1 MMFGLGDKRIVY
13 ATKIG
18 FIGLGKLGMPCAE
31 AIAKKGFDV
40 AGYDV
45 LHKTSN
51 YVEIR
56 ESIED
61 VCRDRDIVFVATPTP
76 HEDGYD
82 GREPTSH
89 LPVKDFN
96 YDAVKT
102 VLKRCNKHMSPVQT
116 LVLIS
121 TVLPGTCR
129 RELQPLVTN
138 TKLIYNPY
146 LIAMGTVA
154 DDMVNP
160 EMIMIGSKN
169 GLAGT
174 TCKVRSELLESFYY
188 QVCDNYPRIE
198 FGTFEEVESMKIFYN
213 TLISNKVAL
222 VNMIQDV
229 AHKLGNMNV
238 DVVTQALAKS
248 TKRIVS
254 PAYMKAGMGDGGAC
268 HPRDNIALRWLA
280 KDLLLGYDMFES
292 IMTAREKQA
301 ETMAKAIL
309 THGKNIW
316 FSSDSYKPGTD
327 LVDGSSS
334 LLLQHYVKKHGGTL
348 ANGVDTPVEVIV
360 RVHESDQFSADKS
373 TIIFDPWRSYPK
385 ADNVVYYGAPQ
396 CSAQT

>member
-1 MMFGLGDKRIVY
+1 MFGLDKKVLWG
-13 ATKIG
+13 TKIG

-31 AIAKKGFDV
+31 AMVKKGFDV
-40 AGYDV
+40 TGYDIV
-45 LHKTSN
+45 PKTSS

-56 ESIED
+56 DSIKD
-61 VCRDRDIVFVATPTP
+61 VCSDRDIVFVATPTP

-82 GREPTSH
+82 GRTPTSH

-96 YDAVKT
+96 YDAVKK
-102 VLKRCNKHMSPVQT
+102 VLTKCNDNMTEAQT

-121 TVLPGTCR
+121 TVLPGTTR
-129 RELQPLVTN
+129 RELAPLVTN
-138 TKLIYNPY
+138 TKLMYNPY

-174 TCKVRSELLESFYY
+174 NCKIRSEMLESFYN
-188 QVCDNYPRIE
+188 QVCDNFPRME
-198 FGTFEEVESMKIFYN
+198 FGTWEEVESMKIFYN
-213 TLISNKVAL
+213 TFISNKIAL

-229 AHKLGNMNV
+229 AHKLGNMDV

-280 KDLLLGYDMFES
+280 KELELGYDMFES
-292 IMTAREKQA
+292 IMTAREQQA

-309 THGKNIW
+309 THGKNVW

-334 LLLQHYVKKHGGTL
+334 LLVQHYIKKHGGTL
-348 ANGVDTPVEVIV
+348 ANGIDTPVEVII
-360 RVHESDQFSADKS
+360 RVHESDQFQADES
-373 TIIFDPWRSYPK
+373 TIIFDPWRTYPK
-385 ADNVVYYGAPQ
+385 ANNVIYYGHPVE
-396 CSAQT
+396 

>member
-1 MMFGLGDKRIVY
+1 MFGFTDKKIIY
-13 ATKIG
+13 DTKIG

-40 AGYDV
+40 AGYDI
-45 LHKTSN
+45 LPKSSA
-51 YVEIR
+51 YVDIR
-56 ESIED
+56 EDIED

-96 YDAVKT
+96 YDAVKK
-102 VLKRCNKHMSPVQT
+102 VLTKCNKHMGPVQT

-138 TKLIYNPY
+138 TKLMYNPY

-154 DDMVNP
+154 DDMINP

-174 TCKVRSELLESFYY
+174 NCKIRSELLESFYN
-188 QVCDNYPRIE
+188 QVCDNFPRVE

-213 TLISNKVAL
+213 TFISNKVAL

-280 KDLLLGYDMFES
+280 KELDLGYDMFES
-292 IMTAREKQA
+292 IMTARERQA

-360 RVHESDQFSADKS
+360 RVHESDQFSADDT
-373 TIIFDPWRSYPK
+373 TIIFDPWRTYPK
-385 ADNVVYYGAPQ
+385 AANVVYYAAPQ
-396 CSAQT
+396 DSAQT

>member
-1 MMFGLGDKRIVY
+1 MFGFTDKKIIY
-13 ATKIG
+13 DTKIG

-40 AGYDV
+40 VGYDI
-45 LHKTSN
+45 LHKTST
-51 YVEIR
+51 YIEIR
-56 ESIED
+56 ESIEE
-61 VCRDRDIVFVATPTP
+61 VCKDRDIVFVATPTP

-82 GREPTSH
+82 GRAPTSH

-96 YDAVKT
+96 YDAVKK
-102 VLKRCNKHMSPVQT
+102 VLTKCNKHMGEIQT

-138 TKLIYNPY
+138 TKLMYNPY

-154 DDMVNP
+154 DDMINP
-160 EMIMIGSKN
+160 EMIMIGYKN
-169 GLAGT
+169 GLSGT
-174 TCKVRSELLESFYY
+174 NCKIRSELLESFYN
-188 QVCDNYPRIE
+188 QVCDNFPRME

-213 TLISNKVAL
+213 TFISNKVAL

-280 KDLLLGYDMFES
+280 KELDLGYDMFES
-292 IMTAREKQA
+292 IMTAREQQA

-309 THGKNIW
+309 THGKHIW

-360 RVHESDQFSADKS
+360 RVHESDQFSADDT
-373 TIIFDPWRSYPK
+373 TIIFDPWRTYPK
-385 ADNVVYYGAPQ
+385 AANVVYYAAPQ
-396 CSAQT
+396 DSAQT

>member
-1 MMFGLGDKRIVY
+1 MFGLDKKVIWG
-13 ATKIG
+13 TKIG

-31 AIAKKGFDV
+31 AMVKKGFDV
-40 AGYDV
+40 AGFDI
-45 LHKTSN
+45 LHKQST

-96 YDAVKT
+96 YDAVKK
-102 VLKRCNKHMSPVQT
+102 VLTKCNKHMGPVQT

-138 TKLIYNPY
+138 TKLMYNPY
-146 LIAMGTVA
+146 LIAMGTVGE
-154 DDMVNP
+154 DMINP

-169 GLAGT
+169 GMAGT
-174 TCKVRSELLESFYY
+174 NCKIRSELLESFYN
-188 QVCDNYPRIE
+188 QVCDNFPRVEI
-198 FGTFEEVESMKIFYN
+198 GTFEEVESMKIFYN
-213 TLISNKVAL
+213 TFISNKVAL

-229 AHKLGNMNV
+229 AHKLGYINV

-248 TKRIVS
+248 TKRIIS

-280 KDLLLGYDMFES
+280 KELSLGYDMFEG
-292 IMTAREKQA
+292 IMTAREQQA

-309 THGKNIW
+309 SHGKNIW
-316 FSSDSYKPGTD
+316 FSSDTYKPGTD
-327 LVDGSSS
+327 LVDGSYS
-334 LLLQHYVKKHGGTL
+334 LLVQHYVKKHGGQIVH
-348 ANGVDTPVEVIV
+348 GFDTPVQVIV
-360 RVHESDQFSADKS
+360 RVHETDMVTADEK
-373 TIIFDPWRSYPK
+373 TVIFDPWRSYPK
-385 ADNVVYYGAPQ
+385 AANVVYYGAPQ
-396 CSAQT
+396 DSAQT

>member
-1 MMFGLGDKRIVY
+1 MFGLDKKVLW

-31 AIAKKGFDV
+31 AMVKKGFDV
-40 AGYDV
+40 TGYDIV
-45 LHKTSN
+45 PKTSS

-56 ESIED
+56 DSIKD
-61 VCRDRDIVFVATPTP
+61 LCRDRDIVFVATPTP

-82 GREPTSH
+82 GRTPTSH

-96 YDAVKT
+96 YDAVKK
-102 VLKRCNKHMSPVQT
+102 VLTKCNDNMTEAQT

-121 TVLPGTCR
+121 TVLPGTTR
-129 RELQPLVTN
+129 REFAPLVTN
-138 TKLIYNPY
+138 TKLMYNPY

-160 EMIMIGSKN
+160 EMIMIGSEN

-174 TCKVRSELLESFYY
+174 NCKIRSEMLESFYN
-188 QVCDNYPRIE
+188 QVCDDFPRME
-198 FGTFEEVESMKIFYN
+198 FGTWEEVESMKIFYN
-213 TLISNKVAL
+213 TFISNKIAL

-229 AHKLGNMNV
+229 AHKLGNINV
-238 DVVTQALAKS
+238 DVVTGALSKS

-254 PAYMKAGMGDGGAC
+254 SAYMKAGMGDGGAC

-280 KDLLLGYDMFES
+280 KELELGYDMFES
-292 IMTAREKQA
+292 IMSAREQQA

-334 LLLQHYVKKHGGTL
+334 LLVQHYVKKHGGQL
-348 ANGVDTPVEVIV
+348 VNGIDTPVEVIV
-360 RVHESDQFSADKS
+360 RVHESDEFTCDEN
-373 TIIFDPWRSYPK
+373 TIVFDPWRTYPK
-385 ADNVVYYGAPQ
+385 SDNVIHYGK
-396 CSAQT
+396 

>member
-1 MMFGLGDKRIVY
+1 MFGLDKKVIWG
-13 ATKIG
+13 TKIG

-31 AIAKKGFDV
+31 AMVKKGFDV
-40 AGYDV
+40 AGFDI
-45 LHKTSN
+45 LHKQST

-96 YDAVKT
+96 YDAVKK
-102 VLKRCNKHMSPVQT
+102 VLTKCNKHMGPVQT

-138 TKLIYNPY
+138 TKLMYNPY
-146 LIAMGTVA
+146 LIAMGTVGE
-154 DDMVNP
+154 DMINP

-169 GLAGT
+169 GMAGT
-174 TCKVRSELLESFYY
+174 NCK
-188 QVCDNYPRIE
+188 I
-198 FGTFEEVESMKIFYN
+198 GTFEEVESMKIFYN
-213 TLISNKVAL
+213 TFISNKVAL

-229 AHKLGNMNV
+229 AHKLGYINV

-248 TKRIVS
+248 TKRIIS

-280 KDLLLGYDMFES
+280 KELSLGYDMFEG
-292 IMTAREKQA
+292 IMTAREQQA

-316 FSSDSYKPGTD
+316 FSSDTYKPGTD
-327 LVDGSSS
+327 LVDGSYS
-334 LLLQHYVKKHGGTL
+334 LLVQHYVKKHGGQIVH
-348 ANGVDTPVEVIV
+348 GFDTPVQVIV
-360 RVHESDQFSADKS
+360 RVHETDMVTADEK
-373 TIIFDPWRSYPK
+373 TVIFDPWRSYPK
-385 ADNVVYYGAPQ
+385 AANVVYYGAPQ
-396 CSAQT
+396 DSAQT

>member
-1 MMFGLGDKRIVY
+1 MKILYK
-13 ATKIG
+13 TKIG

-31 AIAKKGFDV
+31 AVADKGFDV
-40 AGYDV
+40 TGYDI
-45 LHKTSN
+45 LPKSSDKITIKQTIKDL
-51 YVEIR
+51 VE
-56 ESIED
+56 
-61 VCRDRDIVFVATPTP
+61 DRDIVFVATPTP

-82 GREPTSH
+82 GRTPTSH
-89 LPVKDFN
+89 LPVMDFN
-96 YDAVKT
+96 YDAVKK
-102 VLKRCNKHMSPVQT
+102 VLTKCNDNMTREQT

-121 TVLPGTCR
+121 TVLPGTTR
-129 RELQPLVTN
+129 REFAPLVTN
-138 TKLIYNPY
+138 TKLMYNPY

-154 DDMVNP
+154 DDMINP

-174 TCKVRSELLESFYY
+174 NCRIRSELLESFYNT
-188 QVCDNYPRIE
+188 VCDNNPRVE
-198 FGTFEEVESMKIFYN
+198 MGTWEETEAIKIFYN
-213 TLISNKVAL
+213 TFISTKVAL

-229 AHKLGNMNV
+229 AHKLGHMDV

-280 KDLLLGYDMFES
+280 KDLSLGYDMFES
-292 IMTAREKQA
+292 IMTAREQQA

-309 THGKNIW
+309 THGKNVW

-334 LLLQHYVKKHGGTL
+334 LLVQHYVKKHGGQL
-348 ANGVDTPVEVIV
+348 VHGIDNPVEVIV
-360 RVHESDQFSADKS
+360 RVHESDQFTADDK

-385 ADNVVYYGAPQ
+385 ADNVVHYGKP
-396 CSAQT
+396 TI

>member
-1 MMFGLGDKRIVY
+1 MFGLDKKVLW

-31 AIAKKGFDV
+31 AMVKKGFDV
-40 AGYDV
+40 TGYDIV
-45 LHKTSN
+45 PKTSS

-56 ESIED
+56 DSIKD

-82 GREPTSH
+82 GRTPTSH

-96 YDAVKT
+96 YDAVKK
-102 VLKRCNKHMSPVQT
+102 VLTKCNDNMTEAQT

-121 TVLPGTCR
+121 TVLPGTTR
-129 RELQPLVTN
+129 REFAPLVTN
-138 TKLIYNPY
+138 TKLMYNPY

-174 TCKVRSELLESFYY
+174 NCKIRSEMLESFYN
-188 QVCDNYPRIE
+188 QVCDDFPRME
-198 FGTFEEVESMKIFYN
+198 FGTWEEVESMKIFYN
-213 TLISNKVAL
+213 TFISNKIAL

-229 AHKLGNMNV
+229 AHKTGNMNV

-248 TKRIVS
+248 TMRITS
-254 PAYMKAGMGDGGAC
+254 SAYMKAGMGDGGAC

-280 KDLLLGYDMFES
+280 KELDLGYDMFES
-292 IMTAREKQA
+292 IMTARERQA

-309 THGKNIW
+309 THGTNIW

-334 LLLQHYVKKHGGTL
+334 LLVQHYVKKHGGQL
-348 ANGVDTPVEVIV
+348 VNGIDNPVEVIV
-360 RVHESDQFSADKS
+360 RVHESDEFTCDEN
-373 TIIFDPWRSYPK
+373 TIVFDPWRTYPK
-385 ADNVVYYGAPQ
+385 SDNVIHYGK
-396 CSAQT
+396 